1 MNLAQ
6 VCEGVS
12 VGLKAEFG
20 IEVEPDK
27 ERGKEDEEQGYY
39 HDD

>member
-6 VCEGVS
+6 VSEGVS

-20 IEVEPDK
+20 IEVEPNE
-27 ERGKEDEEQGYY
+27 ERGKEEEE
-39 HDD
+39 

>member
-6 VCEGVS
+6 VCERVS
-12 VGLKAEFG
+12 VSLKAEFG
-20 IEVEPDK
+20 IEVEADE

-39 HDD
+39 HYG